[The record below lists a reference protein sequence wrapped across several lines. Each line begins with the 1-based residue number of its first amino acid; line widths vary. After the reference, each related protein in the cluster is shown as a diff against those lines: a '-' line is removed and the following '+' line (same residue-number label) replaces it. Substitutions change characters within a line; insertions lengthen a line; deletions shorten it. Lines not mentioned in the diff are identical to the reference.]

1 MKPTDEIIAQVW
13 ERGRVMADADPAK
26 WRQDACGAWIRREQF
41 GNERSDFGWKAE
53 NVAVGAPDDP
63 DNLRPFHWRN
73 SYGRA
78 NGGLHC
84 CVKADRAGV
93 PADEYV
99 HPPRNR
105 GI

>member
-1 MKPTDEIIAQVW
+1 
-13 ERGRVMADADPAK
+13 MADADPSR
-26 WRQDACGAWIRREQF
+26 WRQDACGAWIYRGQF

-53 NVAVGAPDDP
+53 NVAVGSPDDP

-73 SYGRA
+73 SCDRA

-84 CVKADRAGV
+84 RVKADRIGV
-93 PADEYV
+93 PAGEYV